1 MTDDPRSRLPNA
13 AAQRAARKRL
23 LEDVRR
29 RLENGE
35 LDSADAAMETAAA
48 LLDGDEPAV

>member
-1 MTDDPRSRLPNA
+1 MKNDDSGSGRIANA
-13 AAQRAARKRL
+13 NKAAREKL

-35 LDSADAAMETAAA
+35 LDSASAAVETAAA
-48 LLDGDEPAV
+48 LLDGDEPPV

>member
-1 MTDDPRSRLPNA
+1 MSDDLQPRLPNA
-13 AAQRAARKRL
+13 EAQKAARKRL

-29 RLENGE
+29 RLKNGE
-35 LDSADAAMETAAA
+35 LDSTDAAKETAAA